1 MKTLSVSLCASVWL
15 YLCVHI
21 LVHIYIYIYNEGK
34 RKRGKC
40 CERIS
45 GVKKW
50 ESVGFPNARDRVG
63 EGFARTCVFNM
74 ISQSANS
81 ARAIQMMCH
90 HSVVLSVGSLI
101 TGRAKSVLTH
111 DQPVNQSNH

>member
-1 MKTLSVSLCASVWL
+1 MKVR
-15 YLCVHI
+15 
-21 LVHIYIYIYNEGK
+21 ERG
-34 RKRGKC
+34 GKC